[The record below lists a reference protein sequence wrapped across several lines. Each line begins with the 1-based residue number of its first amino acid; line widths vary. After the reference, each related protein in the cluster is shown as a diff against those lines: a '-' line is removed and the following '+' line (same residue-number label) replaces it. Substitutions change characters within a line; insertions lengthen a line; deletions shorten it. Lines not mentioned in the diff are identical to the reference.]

1 MMVVK
6 IGREMARKGD
16 CKICKDGVL
25 RARIATLLVEGL
37 TPWYIHKKL
46 KTEGIS
52 CAIGLIQH
60 HLEEHE
66 KSPTLWCG
74 LVKSKFGSEDERKS
88 YETSLLNRISIV
100 TEIVDKYQVLN
111 ELFELVVGKPGAINE
126 YIVAAPEKVTK
137 LAGEMRAYLEDLL
150 KLQKERDLV
159 VEVAKVVLYMCA
171 GGLIERLRYVVADM
185 PLERRVLVGQII
197 KEEVER
203 ALEYAKGISKGKMD
217 DMFSRVNEEYEKLV
231 KGESK

>member
-1 MMVVK
+1 
-6 IGREMARKGD
+6 MARKGD

-46 KTEGIS
+46 KTEGVS
-52 CAIGLIQH
+52 CAVSLIQH

-88 YETSLLNRISIV
+88 HETSLLSRISLV
-100 TEIVDKYQVLN
+100 TEMVDKYMVLS
-111 ELFELVVGKPGAINE
+111 ELFELVAGKSGAIND
-126 YIVAAPEKVTK
+126 YMVGAPERVTK
-137 LAGEMRAYLEDLL
+137 LAAEMRAYLEDLL
-150 KLQKERDLV
+150 KLQKERDLI

-171 GGLIERLRYVVADM
+171 SGLIERLRYVVADM
-185 PLERRVLVGQII
+185 PLERKVLVGQII
-197 KEEVER
+197 KEEVEK
-203 ALEYAKGISKGKMD
+203 ALEYTKGMAKGKTE
-217 DMFSRVNEEYEKLV
+217 DMFAKVNEEYDKLV
-231 KGESK
+231 KGEL